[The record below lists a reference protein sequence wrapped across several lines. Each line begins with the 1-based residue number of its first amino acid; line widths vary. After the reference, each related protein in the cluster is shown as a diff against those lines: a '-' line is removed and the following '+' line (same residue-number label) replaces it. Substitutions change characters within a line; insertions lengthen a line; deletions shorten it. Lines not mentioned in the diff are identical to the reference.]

1 MTKGISTFLERAK
14 NKIRKFFALARAFA
28 GFFTE
33 QMLFMFG
40 MWLVVGVFV
49 CTFLFSLIVAPL
61 FGSDWKVYLILICV
75 SSAILSLPAFVIL
88 SFIDLNYLINSDISD
103 AATAY
108 LVIGWPAGAL
118 ASIVI
123 FLAKLSALVL
133 QVFGMSI
140 VLSPFTA
147 VQMISTFALI
157 IASSYAI
164 YEYRVAKRLR
174 REPVI

>member
-1 MTKGISTFLERAK
+1 MTKKISTVLERAK
-14 NKIRKFFALARAFA
+14 NKIRKFFAQARAFA
-28 GFFTE
+28 GFFAE
-33 QMLFMFG
+33 QLLFMFG

-49 CTFLFSLIVAPL
+49 CTFLFSLVVAPF
-61 FGSDWKVYLILICV
+61 FGNDWKVYLILICV
-75 SSAILSLPAFVIL
+75 SSAILSFPAFAIL
-88 SFIDLNYLINSDISD
+88 SFDLKYLANSDVSD

-123 FLAKLSALVL
+123 FFAKLSALVL

-140 VLSPFTA
+140 ILSPFTA
-147 VQMISTFALI
+147 VRYISGFALI

-174 REPVI
+174 REPFV